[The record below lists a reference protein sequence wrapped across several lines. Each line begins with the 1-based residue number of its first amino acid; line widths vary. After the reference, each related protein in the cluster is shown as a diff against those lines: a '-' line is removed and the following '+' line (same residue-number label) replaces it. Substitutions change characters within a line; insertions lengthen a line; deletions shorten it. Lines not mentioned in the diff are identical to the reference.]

1 MRISASSAPK
11 TFDQKGALMK
21 KLFALLLLPLCALL
35 YAVLTEKH
43 SMKC

>member
-1 MRISASSAPK
+1 
-11 TFDQKGALMK
+11 MK

-35 YAVLTEKH
+35 YAALTEKH